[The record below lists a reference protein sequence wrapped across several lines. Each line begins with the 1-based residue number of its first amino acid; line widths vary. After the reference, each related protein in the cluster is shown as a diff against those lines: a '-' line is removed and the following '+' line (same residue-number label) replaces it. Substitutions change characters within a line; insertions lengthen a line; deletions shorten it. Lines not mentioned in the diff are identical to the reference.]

1 MSLTNETF
9 GRRCLNAIGSLW
21 LAAVLL
27 VLVLAALA
35 SATVFESTSGTEHAL
50 AAFYSSAWFAAL
62 LELLCINILAAV
74 IVRFVVSTRKIGFLL
89 THLAVVLILIGA
101 ITTRYFGVQGR
112 LVLVEGESSDQF
124 RVADEAVTL
133 RDGATGVEASIQL
146 SARIF
151 GRLEPVN
158 APRDVAMNLS
168 DVSVSV
174 VRYLPDSASVTRVVN
189 DAPRETQAVELL
201 LTDTTSQHRAWLL
214 EGETLAIGLSK
225 ASLTVVE
232 STEELTARLQTPTT
246 DSSASAGKVM
256 VDVAGHSHFVPMET
270 CRDAAVPVGDTP
282 YSIRVLEFFP
292 HATVGQGG
300 QLTNASNDPVNPA
313 IRAEITGPNET
324 WTTIAFANF
333 PDFRSTHGQ
342 NGAADVKVTFEYS
355 GKTTAPVAPIEL
367 FAVRNGP
374 IHVRFAEAPA
384 VSSAATES
392 DAPAA
397 HALDINQPVST
408 PAPGRSLTLL
418 TRFDRAERRRT
429 VEMPDEIREDRTPA
443 VNVAVRHGEHVADLW
458 LEKNQPRSLNINGGN
473 YELLYADAIKPMGFS
488 VRLDDFT
495 VGYYPG
501 GRRPRSFE
509 SRITITD
516 PATGLAQS
524 RLISMNHPTSFGGF
538 TFYQSSYQQLGD
550 RELSVLSVARDPGMA
565 IVFTGYFCLMIG
577 MVWVLVVRVGDH
589 RRATRVTNATH
600 AVRTNGRSSI
610 PLTLAGSGCVNGYA
624 DGTSKAEPQ
633 PRSPSLP
640 RAKRD
645 DRIRN
650 KHEVSS

>member
-1 MSLTNETF
+1 MSLTNDTIA
-9 GRRCLNAIGSLW
+9 RRGLNAIGSLW

-27 VLVLAALA
+27 VFVLAALA

-50 AAFYSSAWFAAL
+50 AAFYTSRWFAAL
-62 LELLCINILAAV
+62 LALLCINILAAV
-74 IVRFVVSTRKIGFLL
+74 IIRFAVSTRKIGFLL
-89 THLAVVLILIGA
+89 THLSVVLILIGA
-101 ITTRYFGVQGR
+101 LTTRYFGVDGR
-112 LVLVEGESSDQF
+112 LVLVEGESTDQF
-124 RVADEAVTL
+124 RVAEESITL
-133 RDGATGVEASIQL
+133 RNAATSDSASVVL
-146 SARIF
+146 PANTF
-151 GRLEPVN
+151 GRLKPVEQPEN
-158 APRDVAMNLS
+158 VRLNLNQ
-168 DVSVSV
+168 VSVSV
-174 VRYLPDSASVTRVVN
+174 LRYLPDGIARTSVVN
-189 DAPRETQAVELL
+189 EAPHESLAVQLL
-201 LTDTTSQHRAWLL
+201 LSDTDAEHRAWLL
-214 EGETLAIGLSK
+214 EGETLAIGPTK
-225 ASLTVVE
+225 ASLTVVKDPD
-232 STEELTARLQTPTT
+232 ELNARLQSLPAATA
-246 DSSASAGKVM
+246 ASHGTVNLA
-256 VDVAGHSHFVPMET
+256 VAGESYSLPMET
-270 CRDAAVPVGDTP
+270 CRNTAVPIGDTA

-292 HATVGQGG
+292 HATVGHGS
-300 QLTNASNDPVNPA
+300 QLVNASDQPINPA
-313 IRAEITGPNET
+313 IRAEITGPEGS
-324 WTTIAFANF
+324 WTALAFANF

-342 NGAADVKVTFEYS
+342 KGAADVKVTFEYS
-355 GKTTAPVAPIEL
+355 GNKTAPVAPIEL

-374 IHVRFAEAPA
+374 IHVRFNEAPA

-397 HALDINQPVST
+397 HALEINQPIST

-443 VNVAVRHGEHVADLW
+443 VNVAVRHGDHAAELW
-458 LEKNQPRSLNINGGN
+458 LEKNQPRSLKINGVR
-473 YELLYADAIKPMGFS
+473 YELVLEDRLQPMGFS

-495 VGYYPG
+495 LGYYPG

-538 TFYQSSYQQLGD
+538 TFYQSSYQQLAD
-550 RELSVLSVARDPGMA
+550 RELSVLSVARDPGLP
-565 IVFTGYFCLMIG
+565 IVFTGYICLMLG

-589 RRATRVTNATH
+589 RRATSVTNATH

-610 PLTLAGSGCVNGYA
+610 PLTLAGSGCVNGNA
-624 DGTSKAEPQ
+624 DAKPQ
-633 PRSPSLP
+633 SRSPSLP

-650 KHEVSS
+650 KHEVST